1 MKRLDISTGELLEA
15 MIDGKL
21 EDWNKLDFKMYL
33 EENGL
38 DNEESLRLLLEEI
51 EKKIEETRDGVFIPV
66 HDRESLAI
74 LRKRVEGKPVDPGHV
89 KHVEELEEEERIME
103 QSGKKS
109 LYKAMEERGF
119 FNDAHEIAVSTALQ
133 DGNMKLLKHY
143 WEEVILGKV
152 LEFRDHVKGMLGD
165 EEKPANGDVKEGTG
179 ENLLKCELSNRLMA
193 LICFYQGI
201 EIGNKFK
208 GDEILK
214 KFGSNHKEG
223 SRLHDE
229 YQGIENDIDRLGSS
243 GKNRSDLYRIKE
255 FKKVIE
261 YFKSQGEGKIPDRLL
276 ADFKLLK
283 ENVEKYRYNK

>member
-38 DNEESLRLLLEEI
+38 DNKESLRLLLEEI

-74 LRKRVEGKPVDPGHV
+74 LRRRVEGKPVDPGHV

-143 WEEVILGKV
+143 WEEVVLCKV
-152 LEFRDHVKGMLGD
+152 LEFRDHVKGILGD

-179 ENLLKCELSNRLMA
+179 GNLLKCELTNKQIA
-193 LICFYQGI
+193 LVCFFGKI
-201 EIGNKFK
+201 PVNNELKAL
-208 GDEILK
+208 EILK
-214 KFGSNHKEG
+214 EFGSNNTSGKK
-223 SRLHDE
+223 LYNV
-229 YQGIENDIDRLGSS
+229 YQNIENDADRLGSS
-243 GKNRSDLYRIKE
+243 GKDKSDQYKIKDL
-255 FKKVIE
+255 KKVIA
-261 YFKSQGEGKIPDRLL
+261 YFNENQGKVPDELL

>member
-38 DNEESLRLLLEEI
+38 DNKESLRLLLEEI

-74 LRKRVEGKPVDPGHV
+74 LQRRVEGKPVDPGHV

-133 DGNMKLLKHY
+133 DGNMKLLKCY

-165 EEKPANGDVKEGTG
+165 EEKPANGAVKEGTG
-179 ENLLKCELSNRLMA
+179 ENLLKCELTNMQMA
-193 LICFYQGI
+193 LICFYRKI
-201 EIGNKFK
+201 PVNNELKALEIFK
-208 GDEILK
+208 E
-214 KFGSNHKEG
+214 FGSNNTSGKK
-223 SRLHDE
+223 LYNV
-229 YQGIENDIDRLGSS
+229 YQNIENDADRLGSS
-243 GKNRSDLYRIKE
+243 GKDKSDQYKIKDL
-255 FKKVIE
+255 KKVIA
-261 YFKSQGEGKIPDRLL
+261 YFNENQGKVPDELL
-276 ADFKLLK
+276 ADFELLK

>member
-38 DNEESLRLLLEEI
+38 DNKESLRLLLEEI

-74 LRKRVEGKPVDPGHV
+74 LRRRVEGKPVDPGHV

-143 WEEVILGKV
+143 WEEVVLCKV
-152 LEFRDHVKGMLGD
+152 LEFCDHVKGILGD

-179 ENLLKCELSNRLMA
+179 GNLLKCELTNKQIA
-193 LICFYQGI
+193 LVCFYRKI
-201 EIGNKFK
+201 PVNNELKALEIFK
-208 GDEILK
+208 E
-214 KFGSNHKEG
+214 FGSNNTSGKK
-223 SRLHDE
+223 LYNV
-229 YQGIENDIDRLGSS
+229 YQNIENDADRLGSS
-243 GKNRSDLYRIKE
+243 GKDKSDQYKIKDL
-255 FKKVIE
+255 KKVIA
-261 YFKSQGEGKIPDRLL
+261 YFNENQGKVPDELL

>member
-38 DNEESLRLLLEEI
+38 DNRESLRLLLEEI

-74 LRKRVEGKPVDPGHV
+74 LRRRVEGKPVDPGHV

-109 LYKAMEERGF
+109 LYRAMEERGF

-133 DGNMKLLKHY
+133 DGNMKLLKRY
-143 WEEVILGKV
+143 WEEAVLGKV
-152 LEFRDHVKGMLGD
+152 LEFRDHVKGILGD
-165 EEKPANGDVKEGTG
+165 EEKPDNGDMKEGTG
-179 ENLLKCELSNRLMA
+179 TNLLECELSNRQMA
-193 LICFYQGI
+193 LICYYRKTPI
-201 EIGNKFK
+201 YTKLKVSEIYK
-208 GDEILK
+208 E
-214 KFGSNHKEG
+214 FGSNNISGKK
-223 SRLHDE
+223 LYNV
-229 YQGIENDIDRLGSS
+229 YQNIENDADRLGSS
-243 GKNRSDLYRIKE
+243 GKDKSDQYKIKDL
-255 FKKVIE
+255 KKVIA
-261 YFKSQGEGKIPDRLL
+261 YFNENQGKVPDELL
-276 ADFKLLK
+276 ADFELLK
-283 ENVEKYRYNK
+283 ENVEKYRCNK

>member
-38 DNEESLRLLLEEI
+38 DNKESLRLLLEEI

-74 LRKRVEGKPVDPGHV
+74 LRRRVEGKPVDPGHV

-143 WEEVILGKV
+143 WEEVVLCKV
-152 LEFRDHVKGMLGD
+152 LEFRDHVKGILGD

-179 ENLLKCELSNRLMA
+179 GNLLKCELTNKQIA
-193 LICFYQGI
+193 LVCFY
-201 EIGNKFK
+201 
-208 GDEILK
+208 
-214 KFGSNHKEG
+214 
-223 SRLHDE
+223 R
-229 YQGIENDIDRLGSS
+229 
-243 GKNRSDLYRIKE
+243 
-255 FKKVIE
+255 
-261 YFKSQGEGKIPDRLL
+261 KIPVNNE
-276 ADFKLLK
+276 LK
-283 ENVEKYRYNK
+283 ALYGAQNETYIED

>member
-38 DNEESLRLLLEEI
+38 DNKESLRLLLEEI

-74 LRKRVEGKPVDPGHV
+74 LRRRVEGKPVDPGHV

-143 WEEVILGKV
+143 WEEVVLCKV
-152 LEFRDHVKGMLGD
+152 LEFRDHVKGILGD

-179 ENLLKCELSNRLMA
+179 GNLLKCELTNKQIA
-193 LICFYQGI
+193 LVCFYRKI
-201 EIGNKFK
+201 PVNNELKALEIFK
-208 GDEILK
+208 E
-214 KFGSNHKEG
+214 FGSNNISGKK
-223 SRLHDE
+223 LYNV
-229 YQGIENDIDRLGSS
+229 YQNIENDADRLGSS
-243 GKNRSDLYRIKE
+243 GKDKSDQYKIKDL
-255 FKKVIE
+255 KKVIA
-261 YFKSQGEGKIPDRLL
+261 YFNENQGKVPDELL

>member
-38 DNEESLRLLLEEI
+38 DNKESLRLLLEEI

-74 LRKRVEGKPVDPGHV
+74 LRRRVEGKPVDPGHV

-143 WEEVILGKV
+143 WEEVVLCKV
-152 LEFRDHVKGMLGD
+152 LEFRDHVKGILGD

-179 ENLLKCELSNRLMA
+179 GNLLKCELTNKQIA
-193 LICFYQGI
+193 LVCFYRKI
-201 EIGNKFK
+201 PVNNELKALEIFK
-208 GDEILK
+208 E
-214 KFGSNHKEG
+214 FGSNNTSGKK
-223 SRLHDE
+223 LYNV
-229 YQGIENDIDRLGSS
+229 YQNIENDADRLGSS
-243 GKNRSDLYRIKE
+243 GKDKSDQYKIKDL
-255 FKKVIE
+255 KKVIA
-261 YFKSQGEGKIPDRLL
+261 YFNENQGKVPDELL
-276 ADFKLLK
+276 ADFKRERGK
-283 ENVEKYRYNK
+283 I

>member
-38 DNEESLRLLLEEI
+38 GNEESLRLLLEEI

-103 QSGKKS
+103 QFGKKS

-165 EEKPANGDVKEGTG
+165 EEKTDNGDVKEGTG
-179 ENLLKCELSNRLMA
+179 ENLLKCELSNKQIA
-193 LICFYQGI
+193 LVCFYRKI
-201 EIGNKFK
+201 PVNNELKALEIFK
-208 GDEILK
+208 E
-214 KFGSNHKEG
+214 FGSNNTSGKK
-223 SRLHDE
+223 LYNV
-229 YQGIENDIDRLGSS
+229 YQNIENDADRLGSS
-243 GKNRSDLYRIKE
+243 GKDKSDQYKIKDL
-255 FKKVIE
+255 KKVIA
-261 YFKSQGEGKIPDRLL
+261 YFNENQGKVPDELL

>member
-1 MKRLDISTGELLEA
+1 

-38 DNEESLRLLLEEI
+38 DNKESLRLLLEEI

-74 LRKRVEGKPVDPGHV
+74 LRRRVEGKPVDPGHV

-143 WEEVILGKV
+143 WEEVVLCKV
-152 LEFRDHVKGMLGD
+152 LEFRDHVKGILGD

-179 ENLLKCELSNRLMA
+179 GNLLKCELTNKQIA
-193 LICFYQGI
+193 LVCFYRKI
-201 EIGNKFK
+201 PVNNELKALEIFK
-208 GDEILK
+208 E
-214 KFGSNHKEG
+214 FGSNNTSGKK
-223 SRLHDE
+223 LYNV
-229 YQGIENDIDRLGSS
+229 YQNIENDADRLGSS
-243 GKNRSDLYRIKE
+243 GKDKSDQYKIKDL
-255 FKKVIE
+255 KKVIA
-261 YFKSQGEGKIPDRLL
+261 YFNENQGKVPDELL

>member
-74 LRKRVEGKPVDPGHV
+74 LRRRVEGKPVDPGHV

-143 WEEVILGKV
+143 WEEVVLCKV
-152 LEFRDHVKGMLGD
+152 LEFRDHVKGILGD

-179 ENLLKCELSNRLMA
+179 ENLLKCELSNKQIA
-193 LICFYQGI
+193 LVCFYRKI
-201 EIGNKFK
+201 PVNNELKALEIFK
-208 GDEILK
+208 E
-214 KFGSNHKEG
+214 FGSNNISGKK
-223 SRLHDE
+223 LYNV
-229 YQGIENDIDRLGSS
+229 YQNIENDADRLGSS
-243 GKNRSDLYRIKE
+243 GKDKSDQYKIKDL
-255 FKKVIE
+255 KKVIA
-261 YFKSQGEGKIPDRLL
+261 YFNENQGKVPDELL

>member
-15 MIDGKL
+15 MIDGRL

-143 WEEVILGKV
+143 WEEAVLGKV

-165 EEKPANGDVKEGTG
+165 EEERELCAEVIENQYLKQNEKVIKKNRNDWGAVIGLFCHYTRMQNKISTEEDLKHILSMFGNPIQPKSLRNAINKQIKDPIHEPADTLNKNNFRRKWLGDTLLYLRKLGYNTKE
-179 ENLLKCELSNRLMA
+179 
-193 LICFYQGI
+193 I
-201 EIGNKFK
+201 EADIAKFK
-208 GDEILK
+208 
-214 KFGSNHKEG
+214 N
-223 SRLHDE
+223 
-229 YQGIENDIDRLGSS
+229 
-243 GKNRSDLYRIKE
+243 
-255 FKKVIE
+255 FK
-261 YFKSQGEGKIPDRLL
+261 
-276 ADFKLLK
+276 
-283 ENVEKYRYNK
+283 